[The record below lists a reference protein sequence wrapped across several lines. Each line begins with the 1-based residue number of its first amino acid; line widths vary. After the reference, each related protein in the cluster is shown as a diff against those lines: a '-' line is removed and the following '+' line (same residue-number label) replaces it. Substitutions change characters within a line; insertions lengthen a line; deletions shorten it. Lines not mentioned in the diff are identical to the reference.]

1 MRTIPIPTGDV
12 SEPPDASA
20 KEFADERRF
29 LQGPSSRRAEL
40 FRVFKI
46 FREIIRGFR
55 YLHFVGPCVTVFGSA
70 RFPEHH
76 RYYTQAR
83 EIGAA
88 LARAGFTV
96 MTGGGP
102 GVMEAANRGAK
113 DVQGRSVGCNIQLPH
128 EQHPNPYLDLFV
140 EFDYF
145 FIRKLMLAKYSYAFV
160 ACPGGFGTLD
170 ELFEIATLVQTSKVK
185 AFPIIL
191 AGVEYWTPMLDF
203 LRQTML
209 ANGTIDAADIDRF
222 IITDSAQEIADRIS
236 HSARTTFGLE
246 HGVPRPRW
254 WLGETDP
261 IAYARK
267 LKPIAVPRS

>member
-12 SEPPDASA
+12 SEPPESSA
-20 KEFADERRF
+20 KHFADERRF
-29 LQGPSSRRAEL
+29 LQGPSSRRSEL
-40 FRVFKI
+40 VRAFKI

-70 RFPEHH
+70 RFPESH

-83 EIGAA
+83 EIGAE
-88 LARAGFTV
+88 LARSGFTV

-113 DVQGRSVGCNIQLPH
+113 DVQGRSVGCNILLPH

-145 FIRKLMLAKYSYAFV
+145 FVRKLMLAKYSYAFV

-191 AGVEYWTPMLDF
+191 AGVDYWTPMLDY

-209 ANGTIDAADIDRF
+209 ASRTIDAADIDRF
-222 IITDSAQEIADRIS
+222 VVTDSPQEIAEKIT
-236 HSARTTFGLE
+236 HSARTVFGLE

-267 LKPIAVPRS
+267 KKPIAVPRS